1 MTWASLS
8 DVLGVKPGEFLSP
21 TRSDWIFALRTVSAG
36 LFALFAAYALKV
48 NDPQWAMMTV
58 FIVAQPVAGMVLAKG
73 FFRLLGTMAGALAA
87 IGITRF
93 FSAEPWLLVA
103 TLVLWIGLCTFVSSL
118 LRNPEAYG
126 AALAGYTATIIA
138 LPVFGQ
144 PHLVVDIAIARC
156 AEIVLGIVCAGIT
169 SRLIL
174 PQLAGDAMSARLKR
188 CIGDLAAYASGA
200 FGAGDAAA
208 LETSYRKLIADTQS
222 LGEMRAYARLEAP
235 SLATRAHSVRRT
247 IGNLLSALSAARAL
261 HSHMAPQNPALQPMR
276 SELKG
281 IVGDIA
287 ANPDAL
293 DDTKPLI
300 DRLDH
305 AIGLGRFPAAAD
317 EGPDRVGTLTRLTVA
332 VEFAEALKQ
341 VMRGLDAL
349 RNPSSAAGKRR
360 RRQPALVL
368 HRDYQAALRNAVRA
382 GLATM
387 LVGAFWLATQWSE
400 ATGTVILV
408 AVVSSLFASRP
419 APVEVAWGFFKGTL
433 LALPFAFLVGQLILP
448 VLPGFGW
455 FALAV
460 VPILVPAAL
469 AMADQRHV
477 GVATAFAINFLVFL
491 NPHQVMT
498 YAPLP
503 FLAQAASV
511 LVGIL
516 LAIGVFIVVL
526 PVDPRQRV
534 SRIVGAMREDL
545 IRLCLHP
552 RLPRRSA
559 FESLAYDRINELMPF
574 AQRAGKRGEALFGG
588 SIAAVTVGL
597 EVLKLRDTQEH
608 RSRMAGPVDDFLRL
622 LARSLIVTSG
632 SDPLAASVAAMRR
645 ASAQLASEGDGDA
658 LRAAASMR
666 VIAAAVED
674 YPAFFHRKH

>member
-1 MTWASLS
+1 MIQTIRNYTADTIAGLIQ
-8 DVLGVKPGEFLSP
+8 P
-21 TRSDWIFALRTVSAG
+21 TPSDWIFALRTVSAG
-36 LFALFAAYALKV
+36 LFALFAAYALKLD
-48 NDPQWAMMTV
+48 DPQWAMMTV

-87 IGITRF
+87 IGITKLF
-93 FSAEPWLLVA
+93 GPEPWLLIA

-200 FGAGDAAA
+200 FGGGEAAA
-208 LETSYRKLIADTQS
+208 LEAAYRKLIADTQA

-261 HSHMAPQNPALQPMR
+261 HSHMAPQNPALLPVR
-276 SELKG
+276 AELKG
-281 IVGDIA
+281 IVEEMA
-287 ANPDAL
+287 ASNPDTL
-293 DDTKPLI
+293 DDTRHWI

-305 AIGLGRFPAAAD
+305 AAALARIQGSAD
-317 EGPDRVGTLTRLTVA
+317 EGPDSVGTLTRLTVA
-332 VEFAEALKQ
+332 AEFAEALKQ

-349 RNPSSAAGKRR
+349 RYPSATSSRR
-360 RRQPALVL
+360 RQQPALVI
-368 HRDYQAALRNAVRA
+368 HRDYEAALRNAVRA
-382 GLATM
+382 GLATL

-408 AVVSSLFASRP
+408 AVVSSLFAARP

-433 LALPFAFLVGQLILP
+433 LALPFAFLVGQLVLP

-469 AMADQRHV
+469 AMANQRHV

-534 SRIVGAMREDL
+534 TRIVGALREDL

-559 FESLAYDRINELMPF
+559 FESLSYDRINELMPF
-574 AQRAGKRGEALFGG
+574 AQRAGRRGEALFGG

-597 EVLKLRDTQEH
+597 EVLKLRDAPEH
-608 RSRMAGPVDDFLRL
+608 AAHIARPVDDFLRL

-632 SDPLAASVAAMRR
+632 SDPLAASVEAMRN
-645 ASAQLASEGDGDA
+645 ASAKLATEKSSEA